1 MGCYGIGVG
10 RLLAC
15 IIEEHHDQY
24 GPIWPI
30 TVAPWQVHICILNN
44 NVEEVRNTGMD
55 LYHKLGSKFEVI
67 VDDRN
72 VSAGFQLAD
81 ADLIGVPVRVIVS
94 KRNLENG
101 EVEVV
106 TRDKSTK
113 VNVKLEEVEAFIS
126 DLIAKM
132 EAEINS

>member
-1 MGCYGIGVG
+1 M
-10 RLLAC
+10 
-15 IIEEHHDQY
+15 
-24 GPIWPI
+24 
-30 TVAPWQVHICILNN
+30 
-44 NVEEVRNTGMD
+44 
-55 LYHKLGSKFEVI
+55 
-67 VDDRN
+67 
-72 VSAGFQLAD
+72 
-81 ADLIGVPVRVIVS
+81 
-94 KRNLENG
+94 

>member
-1 MGCYGIGVG
+1 
-10 RLLAC
+10 
-15 IIEEHHDQY
+15 
-24 GPIWPI
+24 
-30 TVAPWQVHICILNN
+30 
-44 NVEEVRNTGMD
+44 MD